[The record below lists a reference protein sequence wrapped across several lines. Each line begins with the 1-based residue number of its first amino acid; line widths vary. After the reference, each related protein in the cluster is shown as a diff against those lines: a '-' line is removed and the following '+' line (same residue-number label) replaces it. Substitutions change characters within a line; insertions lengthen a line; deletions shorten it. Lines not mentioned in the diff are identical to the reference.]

1 LVWPIGHSK
10 GGTVMIGYQL
20 SFFTVQDR
28 LHGRRALAQ
37 WLLDEA
43 RHQGIRGATLI
54 SAAEGFGH
62 ARRLHSSRF
71 FELTDQPLEVT
82 MAVTAEEAERF
93 FMRLQEEDLHIFYIK
108 TPIEFGVS
116 CED

>member
-1 LVWPIGHSK
+1 
-10 GGTVMIGYQL
+10 MIGYQL

-43 RHQGIRGATLI
+43 RHLGIRGATLL
-54 SAAEGFGH
+54 SAAEGYGH

-71 FELTDQPLEVT
+71 FELADQPLEIT
-82 MAVTAEEAERF
+82 MAVTAEEADCF
-93 FMRLQEEDLHIFYIK
+93 FARLREENLRIFYIK
-108 TPIEFGVS
+108 TPIEFGVTG
-116 CED
+116 EE